1 VVKCYWFDLYA
12 MSAEV
17 ALALWL
23 DRRARGEGDAG
34 PWRAMATEG
43 VGHLDR
49 YARVFPIGRPRAL
62 LHRGLIAWAD
72 GRAARARRDWRA
84 ALAAAERLDM
94 RYEQA
99 LALDILGRHGEPGQR
114 AAARE
119 RAGSLFEWLGVRDLT
134 SPEVLAAR
142 LAP

>member
-1 VVKCYWFDLYA
+1 
-12 MSAEV
+12 
-17 ALALWL
+17 
-23 DRRARGEGDAG
+23 
-34 PWRAMATEG
+34 MATQG
-43 VGHLDR
+43 VGNLGR
-49 YARVFPIGRPRAL
+49 YARVFPIGQPRAL